1 LFTHSAHF
9 VNDATASGSSN
20 RYGHFSFARDSSDVT
35 QWVSQHAREHGFEL
49 DTAQINALQHFERL
63 YEDLLGLERLEA
75 SLIRLLARKR
85 VVRGLYLWGGVG
97 RGKSFLMDS
106 FFNCAPTARKRRIHF
121 HRFMQEIHHSMHALQ
136 GQYEPLQSVAVE
148 IAREVQLLCL
158 DEFHITDITDAML
171 MRRLFEGLFEQGV
184 VVVTTSNFAPDELY
198 LHGLQRN
205 QFLPAI
211 ELIKHH
217 LEVVNLDGG
226 TDYRLRE
233 LEKAGVYHVAQDADA
248 LLEQAFMNIARHESE
263 GADNL
268 EIEGRMIRVRQR
280 ARGVAWFD
288 FAELCD
294 GPRAKA
300 DYIEL
305 ARRYHTVLLSGVPRF
320 APGDADKLRRFVWLI
335 DELYDRRVKLILAAS
350 APAQELIAE
359 AGDDD
364 RFQAN
369 LNTSFKDR
377 LVSRLTEMQTRAY
390 LTQPH
395 LP

>member
-1 LFTHSAHF
+1 VT
-9 VNDATASGSSN
+9 DA
-20 RYGHFSFARDSSDVT
+20 RYGHFALPRESADFRE
-35 QWVSQHAREHGFEL
+35 WVRQHAEAHGFSL
-49 DTAQINALQHFERL
+49 DASQEKAVEHFERL

-106 FFNCAPTARKRRIHF
+106 FFNCAPVARKRRVHF
-121 HRFMQEIHHSMHALQ
+121 HRFMQEIHHGLHARQ
-136 GQYEPLQSVAVE
+136 GQADPVGA
-148 IAREVQLLCL
+148 IARDLAKDTRLLCL

-171 MRRLFEGLFEQGV
+171 MKRLLETLFEQGAV
-184 VVVTTSNFAPDELY
+184 IVTTSNFHPDELY

-211 ELIKHH
+211 ELIKDN
-217 LEVVNLDGG
+217 LEIVNVDAG

-233 LEKAGVYHVAQDADA
+233 LEKAGVYHAEADADA
-248 LLEQAFMNIARHESE
+248 ALEAAFMTIARHESSDTHE
-263 GADNL
+263 L
-268 EIEGRMIRVRQR
+268 EVEGRTIRVRQES
-280 ARGVAWFD
+280 RGVAWFD
-288 FAELCD
+288 FEELCG
-294 GPRAKA
+294 GPRGKA

-305 ARRYHTVLLSGVPRF
+305 ARRYHTVLISGVPRF
-320 APGDADKLRRFVWLI
+320 GARAADRLRRFVWLV
-335 DELYDRRVKLILAAS
+335 DEFYDRRVKLILSAA
-350 APAQELIAE
+350 APPEDLIAAADE
-359 AGDDD
+359 ND

-369 LNTSFKDR
+369 LNASLRER
-377 LVSRLTEMQTRAY
+377 LVSRLTEMQTRDY

>member
-1 LFTHSAHF
+1 M
-9 VNDATASGSSN
+9 NDATPTGAGT
-20 RYGHFSFARDSSDVT
+20 RYGHFSFERDSADVT
-35 QWVSQHAREHGFEL
+35 QWMRQHAREHGFEL
-49 DTAQINALQHFERL
+49 DAAQTGALRHFERL
-63 YEDLLGLERLEA
+63 YEDLIGLERLEA

-121 HRFMQEIHHSMHALQ
+121 HRFMQEIHRSLHALQ
-136 GQYEPLQSVAVE
+136 GQAEPLQTVAGD
-148 IAREVQLLCL
+148 IAREVRLLCL

-171 MRRLFEGLFEQGV
+171 LRLLLEGLFEQGV

-211 ELIKHH
+211 DLIKRN
-217 LEVVNLDGG
+217 LDVVNVDGG

-233 LEKAGVYHVAQDADA
+233 LEKAGVYHTEHNADA
-248 LLEQAFMNIARHESE
+248 LLEQAFMGIARHETE
-263 GADNL
+263 AADCL
-268 EIEGRMIRVRQR
+268 EIEGRTIRVRQR

-288 FAELCD
+288 FVELCD

-320 APGDADKLRRFVWLI
+320 TPGDADKLRRFVWLI
-335 DELYDRRVKLILAAS
+335 DEFYDRRVKMILAA
-350 APAQELIAE
+350 ATPASELIAE
-359 AGDDD
+359 AGDGD

-369 LNTSFKDR
+369 LNAALRDR

-390 LTQPH
+390 LTLPH